1 MPKTISTMRAS
12 NSLVRH
18 LGGYL
23 GSCWWFGF
31 CCWSGR
37 RDCVYFSQRDHS
49 PAASLTRENCGCLA
63 GVSLPIRAHALQTNG
78 SYRRTPCHTERTM
91 ITRGL
96 LARNTWRKKFIVI
109 IYVILSKWLKL
120 SNNYVTAV
128 LVWNQQWTGK
138 SQSVLPVVCC
148 HGCTCLHCTCLETCM
163 MHHIRHTL
171 TICIYIECIIEMHI
185 ICTLTQLT

>member
-1 MPKTISTMRAS
+1 MPNTISTMIMRAS

-31 CCWSGR
+31 CWPGR

-63 GVSLPIRAHALQTNG
+63 GVSLPIRTHALQTNG

-91 ITRGL
+91 TTRGL

-109 IYVILSKWLKL
+109 IVIYVILSKWLKL

-128 LVWNQQWTGK
+128 LVWNQQWPGK
-138 SQSVLPVVCC
+138 SQSVLQVVCC
-148 HGCTCLHCTCLETCM
+148 HGCTCLHCTCLKPAWC
-163 MHHIRHTL
+163 ITL
-171 TICIYIECIIEMHI
+171 DIHLRYAYTSNA
-185 ICTLTQLT
+185 